1 MLYTRDGQLI
11 DQGPDGAHEAVL
23 YGFWEGCQADKIGDI
38 YGFKMN
44 L

>member
-11 DQGPDGAHEAVL
+11 DQDGAHEAVL
-23 YGFWEGCQADKIGDI
+23 SGFWEGCQAAKTGDV